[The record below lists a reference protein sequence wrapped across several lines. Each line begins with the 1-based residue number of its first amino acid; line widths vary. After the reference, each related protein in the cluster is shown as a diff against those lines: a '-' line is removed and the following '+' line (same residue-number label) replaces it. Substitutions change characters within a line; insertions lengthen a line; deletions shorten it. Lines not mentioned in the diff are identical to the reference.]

1 MISRLRKG
9 FTPHQFWTKSK
20 TGAGF
25 TLIELLVVIAV
36 IGLLATISVLMLN
49 NARAK
54 SRDAKRLSD
63 VQVVRSGLEQHWL
76 EKAAYPSASPGVNLG
91 TGTYQ
96 VLGSNGFE
104 ASPGTGVVYLQK
116 IPTGPKTNEY
126 YVYES
131 TVGTGYAIRFTTEL
145 QTTYGAAGT
154 YYAHSGGVDTDASSK

>member
-1 MISRLRKG
+1 MSRLRKG

-25 TLIELLVVIAV
+25 TLIELLVVIAI

-63 VQVVRSGLEQHWL
+63 VQVVRAGLEQHWI
-76 EKAAYPSASPGVNLG
+76 EKAAYPSADPAVNLG

-104 ASPGTGVVYLQK
+104 ASPGTGTVYLQK
-116 IPTGPKTNEY
+116 IPAGPNANEY
-126 YVYES
+126 YLYAS
-131 TVGTGYAIRFTTEL
+131 TISTGYAIRFTTEL
-145 QTTYGAAGT
+145 VTTYGNPGT
-154 YYAHSGGVDTDASSK
+154 YYAHSGSVDTDSSSK

>member
-1 MISRLRKG
+1 MIRLRKG
-9 FTPHQFWTKSK
+9 FTPHQFWTSSK

-25 TLIELLVVIAV
+25 TLIELLVVIAI
-36 IGLLATISVLMLN
+36 IGLLATVSVLMLN

-63 VQVVRSGLEQHWL
+63 VQVVRAALEQHWL

-91 TGTYQ
+91 VGNAQ

-104 ASPGTGVVYLQK
+104 AAPGTGTVYLQTV
-116 IPTGPKTNEY
+116 PVGPRAGEY

-131 TVGTGYAIRFTTEL
+131 TVSIGYAIRFTTEL
-145 QTTYGAAGT
+145 DNTYGPAGT
-154 YYAHSGGVDTDASSK
+154 YYGHSGGVDTDSSSK